1 MDHYYFGRLVCTFI
15 FISNTSTIVAYL
27 QEQNV
32 LSQEAESKK
41 RLEEAN
47 RIIREQGDT
56 QRTVGPALPGQQQ
69 KHSLILPPPIIGAT
83 IDEPA
88 AKRPKIVT
96 YAPSVLQPT
105 ESTTT
110 TLPSSI
116 APPALE
122 DPFAVAA
129 TGVPLSTLDNQ
140 DLIPEA
146 EFAASLPKPEMT
158 LQIRVPNDPTQMAW
172 NFYGQI
178 VSISTN
184 VMTQIKVVKSEL
196 SSMHL
201 NGLPSNKIQLKNPS
215 TGAFLKD
222 NFTLAAHNISPS
234 TTLELVPRARGG
246 KKK

>member
-1 MDHYYFGRLVCTFI
+1 M
-15 FISNTSTIVAYL
+15 
-27 QEQNV
+27 
-32 LSQEAESKK
+32 
-41 RLEEAN
+41 
-47 RIIREQGDT
+47 
-56 QRTVGPALPGQQQ
+56 
-69 KHSLILPPPIIGAT
+69 LPPPTMGAT

-96 YAPSVLQPT
+96 YAPSVLQPPNL
-105 ESTTT
+105 TTAP
-110 TLPSSI
+110 TLI
-116 APPALE
+116 APPTVE

-129 TGVPLSTLDNQ
+129 TGLTMATSTLDNQ

-146 EFAASLPKPEMT
+146 DFAAALPKPEMT
-158 LQIRVPNDPTQMAW
+158 LQIRVPNDPTHLAW

-184 VMTQIKVVKSEL
+184 VMTQIKVLKSEL
-196 SSMHL
+196 SSTHL
-201 NGLPSNKIQLKNPS
+201 NGLPSNKIQLKNPA

>member
-1 MDHYYFGRLVCTFI
+1 M
-15 FISNTSTIVAYL
+15 
-27 QEQNV
+27 
-32 LSQEAESKK
+32 
-41 RLEEAN
+41 
-47 RIIREQGDT
+47 
-56 QRTVGPALPGQQQ
+56 
-69 KHSLILPPPIIGAT
+69 LPPPTIGAT

-96 YAPSVLQPT
+96 YAPSVLQPPSVT
-105 ESTTT
+105 AAP
-110 TLPSSI
+110 TLI
-116 APPALE
+116 APPTVE

-129 TGVPLSTLDNQ
+129 TGLTMATSTLDNQ

-146 EFAASLPKPEMT
+146 DFAAALSKPEMT
-158 LQIRVPNDPTQMAW
+158 LQIRVPNDPTHLAW

-184 VMTQIKVVKSEL
+184 VMTQIKVLKSEL
-196 SSMHL
+196 SSTHL
-201 NGLPSNKIQLKNPS
+201 NGLPSNKIQLKNPA

>member
-1 MDHYYFGRLVCTFI
+1 
-15 FISNTSTIVAYL
+15 
-27 QEQNV
+27 
-32 LSQEAESKK
+32 
-41 RLEEAN
+41 LEEAN
-47 RIIREQGDT
+47 RIIREQGES

-69 KHSLILPPPIIGAT
+69 KQPLTLPPPLVGAT
-83 IDEPA
+83 FNEPS

-96 YAPSVLQPT
+96 YAPSVLQPPSVPAVPLPT
-105 ESTTT
+105 VAAPTT
-110 TLPSSI
+110 I
-116 APPALE
+116 E

-129 TGVPLSTLDNQ
+129 AGVAISTSLLDNQ

-158 LQIRVPNDPTQMAW
+158 LQVRVPNDPTQLAW

-184 VMTQIKVVKSEL
+184 VMAQIKNVKSDL
-196 SSMHL
+196 SSVHL
-201 NGLPSNKIQLKNPS
+201 NGLPANKIQLKNPV
-215 TGAFLKD
+215 TGTFLKD

>member
-1 MDHYYFGRLVCTFI
+1 M
-15 FISNTSTIVAYL
+15 

-32 LSQEAESKK
+32 LSQEVESKK
-41 RLEEAN
+41 RLAEAN
-47 RIIREQGDT
+47 RVIREQGDT
-56 QRTVGPALPGQQQ
+56 QRTVGPTLPGQQQ
-69 KHSLILPPPIIGAT
+69 ASSLTLPPPTMGASL
-83 IDEPA
+83 DEPA
-88 AKRPKIVT
+88 TKRPKIVT
-96 YAPSVLQPT
+96 YAPSVLQPPGIP
-105 ESTTT
+105 TTA
-110 TLPSSI
+110 LPATI
-116 APPALE
+116 APPVID

-129 TGVPLSTLDNQ
+129 AGVPLSSSALDNQ

-178 VSISTN
+178 VSVSTN
-184 VMTQIKVVKSEL
+184 VMTQIKQLKSEL

>member
-1 MDHYYFGRLVCTFI
+1 MYLCIICTFI
-15 FISNTSTIVAYL
+15 
-27 QEQNV
+27 QEQNI

-47 RIIREQGDT
+47 RIIREQGENHK
-56 QRTVGPALPGQQQ
+56 TVGPSLPIQQPKQ
-69 KHSLILPPPIIGAT
+69 NSLTLPPPITTDAT
-83 IDEPA
+83 DEPA

-96 YAPSVLQPT
+96 YAASLIAQQQQQQVTTVTPKVEIPPT
-105 ESTTT
+105 
-110 TLPSSI
+110 I
-116 APPALE
+116 VE
-122 DPFAVAA
+122 DQFA
-129 TGVPLSTLDNQ
+129 TSGVGVSLSAIEKQ
-140 DLIPEA
+140 DLIPEL

-184 VMTQIKVVKSEL
+184 VMTQVKMVKSEL
-196 SSMHL
+196 SSVHL
-201 NGLPSNKIQLKNPS
+201 NSLPTNKIQLKNPS

-222 NFTLAAHNISPS
+222 NLTLAAHNISPS